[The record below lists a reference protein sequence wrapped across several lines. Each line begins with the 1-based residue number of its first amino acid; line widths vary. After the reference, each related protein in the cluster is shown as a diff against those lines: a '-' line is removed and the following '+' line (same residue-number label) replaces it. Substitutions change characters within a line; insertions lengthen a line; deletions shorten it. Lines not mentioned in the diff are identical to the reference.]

1 MISIKRLRYEPF
13 MTIRNETVHDWP
25 QLLLGWFRTHR
36 RDLPWRTT
44 PRDPYK
50 VWVSEIMLQQT
61 KVEAVRPYYENWL
74 DHFPTVAALAGASQE
89 DVLRQWQGLG
99 YYSRARNLHQAVC
112 EVQSRYGGKVPDTE
126 KDMLS
131 LKGVGAYTA
140 GAVLS
145 IAYGR
150 PVPAVDGNVL
160 RIFSR
165 LYLIEDNILSAKVK
179 KEVTHL
185 VQEVI
190 PHDAPGDFNEALM
203 DLGAGVCIPRS
214 PRCQKCPVISCC
226 QAHEKGRE
234 KELPVRLVKKEKPV
248 IDVTVLVVSDGRSWL
263 IHRRPE
269 KGLLASMWEFPSAEG
284 KGRAG
289 LDAVRAR
296 LKEAGIR
303 TGDVT
308 GPAGTLRHVFSHK
321 IWQMTVYTAPYTEGT
336 LDDKEDWQWLPQ
348 ADYTR
353 VPWAGPHGKITA
365 IV

>member
-1 MISIKRLRYEPF
+1 
-13 MTIRNETVHDWP
+13 MTIHKETAHDWP

-36 RDLPWRTT
+36 RDLPWRTS

-74 DHFPTVAALAGASQE
+74 DHFPTVASLASATQE
-89 DVLRQWQGLG
+89 EVLRQWQGLG

-112 EVQSRYGGKVPDTE
+112 EVQARYGGKVPDRE

-179 KEVTHL
+179 KEVTRL
-185 VQEVI
+185 AQDVI
-190 PHDAPGDFNEALM
+190 PDDAPGDFNEALM
-203 DLGAGVCIPRS
+203 DLGASICIPRH
-214 PRCQKCPVISCC
+214 PRCQECPLVSCC
-226 QAHEKGRE
+226 LAHEKGRE
-234 KELPVRLVKKEKPV
+234 TELPVRIVKKDKPAV
-248 IDVTVLVVSDGRSWL
+248 DITVLVVSDRQSWL
-263 IHRRPE
+263 IHRRPA
-269 KGLLASMWEFPSAEG
+269 KGLLASMWEFPNAVG
-284 KGRAG
+284 KGNAG
-289 LDAVRAR
+289 LDAAR
-296 LKEAGIR
+296 EVLKKAGIR
-303 TGDVT
+303 AGSAS
-308 GPAGTLRHVFSHK
+308 GPVGTLRHVFSHK
-321 IWQMTVYTAPYTEGT
+321 VWQMTIYTAPYANGT
-336 LDDKEDWQWLPQ
+336 LLDKEDWQWLPQ
-348 ADYTR
+348 AGYTQ